1 MNYLV
6 REKMTDWVYDYFK
19 SYQISRGQ
27 CAEIVVYFKEV
38 KLKRGTY
45 FIETGQVATQFGLIT
60 EGVMQNCI
68 IQTDGTQ
75 RVQYF
80 LKEGAFVSNAASF
93 ELQVPSKLSIQAIT
107 DCRLLTMDYATYQK
121 MNETISWFKR
131 LVNPLISIV
140 LQHYLQEYADL
151 LRMSHQERYNTFL
164 VKNPDIIHRIPLKMV
179 ASYLG
184 MSSQSLSRIRAKMPT
199 KLGNL

>member
-1 MNYLV
+1 MDYLV
-6 REKMTDWVYDYFK
+6 REKMTDLVYDYFK
-19 SYQISRGQ
+19 SYQISRVQ
-27 CAEIVVYFKEV
+27 CGEIAVYFKEV

-68 IQTDGTQ
+68 IQADGTQ

-80 LKEGAFVSNAASF
+80 LKEGSVVSNAASF
-93 ELQVPSKLSIQAIT
+93 ELRVPSKLSIQAIT
-107 DCRLLTMDYATYQK
+107 DCRLLTMNYESYQK
-121 MNETISWFKR
+121 MNETISWFQR
-131 LVNPLISIV
+131 LVNPLSSIV
-140 LQHYLQEYADL
+140 LQHHLQEYADL
-151 LRMSHQERYNTFL
+151 LRMSHQERYNAFL
-164 VKNPDIIHRIPLKMV
+164 IKNPNIIHRVPLKMV

-199 KLGNL
+199 K